1 MLPQQND
8 RPAIMWVLS
17 GTLIWTLIFAAGKF
31 ADGASG
37 AVQITFLR
45 YLGAFV
51 TLALLLPWKGGLQ
64 SHRSKQPLVHLV
76 RAVADCSAAVAIT

>member
-76 RAVADCSAAVAIT
+76 RAVAGCSAAVAIT